1 MKKIYSTILLLL
13 IWSINNPLFSQDTLT
28 AKSDTLVF
36 FGQVSVWGQTHFNE
50 APYAQLGARYIPSLN
65 YKIKFPKNRQLDFE
79 GAANL
84 VGSVSS
90 VPFDTMVSE
99 GSIHPYRFWGRYS
112 TSQLEIRLG
121 LQKINFGSASM
132 LRPLMWFDQLD
143 PRDPLK
149 LTNGV
154 WGLLGRYYFLNNAN
168 LWLWCLY
175 GNDKP
180 RSWDIGS
187 THKNIPEFGGRVQHP
202 VLKGEMAL
210 SYHFREVDLR
220 NLGFAS
226 PEFADIPEHRIG
238 IDGRFDTKI
247 GLWFEGSWTN
257 KTKNIGI
264 LTNQEIFN
272 VGTDYTFGIGNGLH
286 VVFEQL
292 FYASDEHPFEFEKNI
307 SFSGLLFNYPL
318 GIVDNISAIVY
329 YDWENNNSYNFVNWN
344 HQFKNLSFYLMTYW
358 NPDRYNLPQEG
369 GTNNTFAGP
378 GFQVMFVYN
387 H

>member
-1 MKKIYSTILLLL
+1 MKAVYRTIILLL
-13 IWSINNPLFSQDTLT
+13 IYCRINPLFSQDTLR
-28 AKSDTLVF
+28 SDSNTF
-36 FGQVSVWGQTHFNE
+36 AFSGQVSVWGQTAFQKSPHV
-50 APYAQLGARYIPSLN
+50 QLGARYIPTLN
-65 YKIKFPKNRQLDFE
+65 YKIALRKNRQFDFE

-84 VGSVSS
+84 VGSASS
-90 VPFDTMVSE
+90 VPFDTMVSN
-99 GSIHPYRFWGRYS
+99 GSINPYRFWGRYS

-168 LWLWCLY
+168 LWLWSLY
-175 GNDKP
+175 GNDKS

-187 THKNIPEFGGRVQHP
+187 THKHIPEFGGRFQHP

-226 PEFADIPEHRIG
+226 PEFSEIPEHRIG
-238 IDGRFDTKI
+238 IDGRFDAKV
-247 GLWFEGSWTN
+247 GMWFEGSWTN
-257 KTKNIGI
+257 KAKNIGI

-272 VGTDYTFGIGNGLH
+272 VGADYTFGIGNGLH

-292 FYASDEHPFEFEKNI
+292 FYASDERPFEFRKNI

-318 GIVDNISAIVY
+318 GIVDNINAIVY
-329 YDWENNNSYNFVNWN
+329 YDWENHNAYNFVNWN
-344 HQFKNLSFYLMTYW
+344 HQFGNLSFFLMAFW
-358 NPDRYNLPQEG
+358 NPDQYQLPQEG
-369 GTNNTFAGP
+369 ETNNTFAGP